1 MFNYSKILTWT
12 AFFVWGDEREAGV
25 VCVWRY
31 SFSQRIYLS
40 GWKMKRPGLQM
51 SKGGG
56 NVFQKYN
63 NKMFFLFCF
72 LVILTL
78 PGFVRFSGCIWPDYC
93 VWEHVDGIA
102 VTIQYSLHC
111 LSGIG
116 MGQGVITFFI
126 RFKPCCSNMSCH
138 IKSKRWSLRCH
149 LCCYY
154 ITTSAV
160 MLLLRTY
167 AILLL

>member
-1 MFNYSKILTWT
+1 MRGKQVLYVCGGIL
-12 AFFVWGDEREAGV
+12 FPKG
-25 VCVWRY
+25 
-31 SFSQRIYLS
+31 SIYLA
-40 GWKMKRPGLQM
+40 GRWKGQGCRWVR
-51 SKGGG
+51 GG

-78 PGFVRFSGCIWPDYC
+78 PGFVGFSGCIWPDYC

-102 VTIQYSLHC
+102 VTIQHSLHC

-116 MGQGVITFFI
+116 MGQGVITLFI
-126 RFKPCCSNMSCH
+126 RFKPGCSDMSCH

-160 MLLLRTY
+160 MLLLRPY